1 MENDKSYTY
10 PDYPDCPP
18 YPKEWDDVEIH
29 HPIKVD
35 YHFLKQRRNVVES
48 NKIIEAYMDLNSE
61 AQKILYTTIAMIGQ
75 DDKNF
80 FGYTFKVADLK
91 KFFEIK
97 SNRFHEHVK
106 EAIIKLM
113 QCVVVV
119 VSEDG
124 EKIEPYHVVKKA
136 TYDHGELYIKLDEEI
151 ADFFLQ
157 LKKNF
162 TKIPLNY
169 FLELSSSK
177 SMRMLNLIM
186 SKWNIA
192 TGYMSTNKRI
202 LYKHSFDISVNTIRH
217 MFFYGVKTS
226 TTDFKNIK
234 AKLLIPTIKDLNE
247 KSIFKIELSY
257 IKGKGNAIDRIRFY
271 VELNERGKLV
281 ELKQNGEHETDSMY
295 LDWREGRKICRYF
308 QDVFQIP
315 PKEIFKLHQ
324 KYDDH
329 ELKAAYLSLRK
340 YLLDYSDTDFWEKP
354 YSDDERGVI
363 KSPIAMLTKTLQY
376 KNYNEI
382 EELEFEGEDM
392 TIQTRSAIDKVFEE
406 SYPFSD
412 DYLNR

>member
-1 MENDKSYTY
+1 
-10 PDYPDCPP
+10 
-18 YPKEWDDVEIH
+18 
-29 HPIKVD
+29 
-35 YHFLKQRRNVVES
+35 
-48 NKIIEAYMDLNSE
+48 
-61 AQKILYTTIAMIGQ
+61 
-75 DDKNF
+75 
-80 FGYTFKVADLK
+80 
-91 KFFEIK
+91 
-97 SNRFHEHVK
+97 
-106 EAIIKLM
+106 
-113 QCVVVV
+113 
-119 VSEDG
+119 
-124 EKIEPYHVVKKA
+124 
-136 TYDHGELYIKLDEEI
+136 
-151 ADFFLQ
+151 
-157 LKKNF
+157 
-162 TKIPLNY
+162 
-169 FLELSSSK
+169 
-177 SMRMLNLIM
+177 MLNLIM

-295 LDWREGRKICRYF
+295 LDWREGMKICRYF

-329 ELKAAYLSLRK
+329 ELKAAYLFLRK

>member
-1 MENDKSYTY
+1 MESENKNKF
-10 PDYPDCPP
+10 P
-18 YPKEWDDVEIH
+18 YPKEWDDKEVYP
-29 HPIKVD
+29 PIEVSLQILNQK
-35 YHFLKQRRNVVES
+35 RNVVES
-48 NKIIEAYMDLNSE
+48 NKMVEAYMDLNME

-80 FGYTFKVADLK
+80 FGYTFKVSDLQ
-91 KFFEIK
+91 KFFGSK
-97 SNRFHEHVK
+97 SKRFYERVK
-106 EAIIKLM
+106 KAIIELM

-162 TKIPLNY
+162 TKVPLNY
-169 FLELSSSK
+169 FLELGSPK
-177 SMRMLNLIM
+177 SMRVLNLVM
-186 SKWNIA
+186 SRWNIA
-192 TGYMSTNKRI
+192 TGYMSANKKI
-202 LYKHSFDISVNTIRH
+202 SFKYSFDISVNTIRH
-217 MFFYGVKTS
+217 MFFYGVKNS
-226 TTDFKNIK
+226 TADFKNIK
-234 AKLLIPTIKDLNE
+234 TRLLIPTVNELNE
-247 KSIFKIELSY
+247 KSSFKSELSY
-257 IKGKGNAIDRIRFY
+257 IKRQGNTIDKVRFH

-281 ELKQNGEHETDSMY
+281 ELKQKGEYETDSMY

-324 KYDDH
+324 KYDNH

-392 TIQTRSAIDKVFEE
+392 TIRTRSVIDKVFEE